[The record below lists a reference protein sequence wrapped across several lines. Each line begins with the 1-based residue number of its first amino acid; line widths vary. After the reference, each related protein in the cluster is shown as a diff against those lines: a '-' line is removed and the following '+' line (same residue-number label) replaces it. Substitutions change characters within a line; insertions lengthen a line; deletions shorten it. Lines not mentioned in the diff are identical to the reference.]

1 MGADLAG
8 TRNRTRTCR
17 LGGPDRAPNWICCV
31 MDEDDVA
38 LLPVTEVR
46 DEHARPTCRNQTFAL
61 RRSYASRK
69 RRRREDRVKQS
80 WRGERVAACASPCK
94 RRVVLRVD
102 PQAGHP
108 QSSP

>member
-8 TRNRTRTCR
+8 TRNWTQTCR
-17 LGGPDRAPNWICCV
+17 LGGPDREPNWICCV

-38 LLPVTEVR
+38 FSPATEVR
-46 DEHARPTCRNQTFAL
+46 DEHARPTCRNQGFGL

-69 RRRREDRVKQS
+69 RRRREDRIKQS

-108 QSSP
+108 QSLA